1 MSSGSP
7 SQCVAPPGG
16 ACGVSLA
23 RCFDASIDYSRDEW
37 TLALPEGEGER
48 ERERGREEGRERERE
63 RERERVHYNL
73 IITE

>member
-37 TLALPEGEGER
+37 TLALPGGEG
-48 ERERGREEGRERERE
+48 GRERERE
-63 RERERVHYNL
+63 REREGGGEREREEKVHYNP